1 MNSLPGL
8 QRPMRKATEKI
19 FSQGQRCYTEQAFKK
34 QTTQGQKLVTVAT
47 AAAVSG
53 IGIYAYRKTQ
63 TNPMILHAGVE
74 KQASTLHDDH
84 ILVRPVHN
92 KNGLLFMNTLAFCEE
107 LQVAK
112 DSDSGD
118 PDNQIETEAK
128 RKRVG
133 FKDRKFIE
141 YENRIRA
148 YSTPDKIFR
157 YFATYKVI
165 HENNDVE
172 IFMTPDDFLRSITP
186 GEKQPEN
193 LGLDQFKVI
202 KAESLSKLKFK
213 SSFELSDDSIFRA
226 LGECGLINFSD
237 YIFLLTVLAT
247 PARNFEIAFRMF
259 DLNGDGEVDV
269 NEFQQVT
276 NSARSQTS
284 MGMRHRDHKNTGNVV
299 KSFKDSNSAISS
311 YFFGT
316 ESDQKQKLTV
326 KKFIE
331 FQLKLQEDI
340 LRLEF
345 NKFSP
350 NSDDKIS
357 ENGFAKLLLTYSG
370 LNPKK
375 RKGILKRIRKE
386 FVDDEGISFKDMQ
399 SFFLFLKH
407 IQDIDIAFDY
417 YHAVGAD
424 IDKATMKQIFIS
436 VRSVFGEVARTV
448 AEEELSDHLVD
459 VVFTVFDEDGNG
471 TLSNK
476 EFVALMKQRL
486 NRGLE
491 KPKDTGL
498 WRVLDAA
505 WKCAKE
511 TSWKAPKDE

>member
-1 MNSLPGL
+1 MASIRTL
-8 QRPMRKATEKI
+8 QRQI
-19 FSQGQRCYTEQAFKK
+19 FTSYRLIFRSQKRDISLQDLASRGRGTKSWMKY
-34 QTTQGQKLVTVAT
+34 VTALS
-47 AAAVSG
+47 AG
-53 IGIYAYRKTQ
+53 IGIYVWCKKGRFPVIGNDKK
-63 TNPMILHAGVE
+63 MISISCDLL
-74 KQASTLHDDH
+74 KHDSPENVM
-84 ILVRPVHN
+84 LA
-92 KNGLLFMNTLAFCEE
+92 NTLAFCDEM
-107 LQVAK
+107 QVAK
-112 DSDSGD
+112 EDGENTQVDT
-118 PDNQIETEAK
+118 QVKK
-128 RKRVG
+128 RRIG

-157 YFATYKVI
+157 YFATYKVLFDSG
-165 HENNDVE
+165 EPE

-202 KAESLSKLKFK
+202 REESLKKMKFK
-213 SSFELSDDSIFRA
+213 SSYELPDDSIFRA

-247 PARNFEIAFRMF
+247 PQRNFEIAFRMF

-269 NEFQQVT
+269 NEFEQVT

-284 MGMRHRDHKNTGNVV
+284 MGMRHRDHKTTGNVV
-299 KSFKDSNSAISS
+299 KSFKDSNSAIIS
-311 YFFGT
+311 YFFGPSG
-316 ESDQKQKLTV
+316 EEKKLTV
-326 KKFIE
+326 KKFTD

-350 NSDDKIS
+350 RDDGTIKEI
-357 ENGFAKLLLTYSG
+357 NFAKLLLTYSG

-375 RKGILKRIRKE
+375 RKVILKRVRKQHSE
-386 FVDDEGISFKDMQ
+386 DTEGISFKDMH

-407 IQDIDIAFDY
+407 IHDIDIAFDF

-424 IDKATMKQIFIS
+424 IDKETMKQ
-436 VRSVFGEVARTV
+436 VARTV
-448 AEEELSDHLVD
+448 AQQELSDHLID

-476 EFVALMKQRL
+476 EFVSLMKQRL

-491 KPKDTGL
+491 RPMDTGL

-511 TSWKAPKDE
+511 TSWKLSKDDGDSD